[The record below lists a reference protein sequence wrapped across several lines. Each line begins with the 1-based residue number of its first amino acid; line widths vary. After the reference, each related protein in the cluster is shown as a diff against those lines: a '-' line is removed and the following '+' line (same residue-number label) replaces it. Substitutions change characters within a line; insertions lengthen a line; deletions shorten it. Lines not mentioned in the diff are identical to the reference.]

1 MAFHADRFAACELVA
16 NYEQKRE
23 AIMKPGFLVFA
34 ILLNACA
41 TNGQPPL
48 LTAVPKVDLGRY
60 LGTWY
65 EIASFPQRFQK
76 GCTDSRA
83 EYSLR
88 DDGAI
93 EVVNSCF
100 RDGKVDTARGK
111 AWVVD
116 RITNAKL
123 KVSFFWPFRGDY
135 WIIDLGRD
143 YEYAVV
149 SAPSMKYLWIL
160 SRTPKMEEHQYQ
172 EIVDRLRKRGFDMA
186 NLKRTYHGNRMDR

>member
-1 MAFHADRFAACELVA
+1 
-16 NYEQKRE
+16 
-23 AIMKPGFLVFA
+23 MKQGLFVFA
-34 ILLNACA
+34 ILLSACA
-41 TNGQPPL
+41 ANGQPPL
-48 LTAVPKVDLGRY
+48 LTVVPQVDLGRY

-83 EYSLR
+83 EYRLR
-88 DDGAI
+88 DDGTI
-93 EVVNSCF
+93 DVLNSCL
-100 RDGKVDTARGK
+100 RDGKVDTAKGK

-116 RITNAKL
+116 RGTNAKL

-135 WIIDLGRD
+135 WIIDLGKD
-143 YEYAVV
+143 YEFAVV

-172 EIVDRLRKRGFDMA
+172 EIVGRLKERGFDMA
-186 NLKRTYHGNRMDR
+186 NLKRTDQGNRTDR

>member
-1 MAFHADRFAACELVA
+1 MKQGLFLVTMLLAACTTDGS
-16 NYEQKRE
+16 QS
-23 AIMKPGFLVFA
+23 
-34 ILLNACA
+34 
-41 TNGQPPL
+41 PPL
-48 LTAVPKVDLGRY
+48 EVVSGVDLARYAGR
-60 LGTWY
+60 WY

-83 EYSLR
+83 EYSIR
-88 DDGAI
+88 PDGDI
-93 EVVNSCF
+93 EVLNSCL
-100 RDGKVDTARGK
+100 RDGKVDTAKGR

-116 RITNAKL
+116 KATNAKL

-160 SRTPKMEEHQYQ
+160 SRTPQMEEQRYQ
-172 EIVDRLRKRGFDMA
+172 EIVTHLNDRGFDVTRL
-186 NLKRTYHGNRMDR
+186 NRTPQGNRKD